1 MIDVLI
7 GILYYDINII
17 IFYKVGESLFN
28 FEKSF
33 QMFFIKSINLKYNFN
48 IKKLLEEYLCNNGL
62 NKEDYSII
70 DGREFV

>member
-33 QMFFIKSINLKYNFN
+33 
-48 IKKLLEEYLCNNGL
+48 
-62 NKEDYSII
+62 
-70 DGREFV
+70 